1 MPGGPAPG
9 QRGPV
14 RAHPA
19 DAERGHRRRGVLD
32 VHRPGPAAGRRPAQ
46 PGRRRDPAPPAHHPA
61 PVQRLAPNFA
71 FTWQSPSR
79 IPLPAGMGFQ
89 HAELQAVRMSDY
101 TTTAARPNRG
111 FLQTARA
118 QHVALPPMLLGTAWT
133 LPLHPD
139 TPARH
144 TTTSTSSPRCSGS
157 TPPTGKTRNAT
168 AKPATTTRRLAST
181 PQAPSW
187 TKSGRHARL
196 PVPVRILAAMR
207 TANRH
212 RPSRP
217 SPPQRPGHRRPS
229 PGEPG
234 RTGRHT
240 APRRARW
247 PILHPGGRTSGTIT
261 GSYGCT
267 RSGSGTRACSS
278 TR

>member
-1 MPGGPAPG
+1 M
-9 QRGPV
+9 
-14 RAHPA
+14 
-19 DAERGHRRRGVLD
+19 LD
-32 VHRPGPAAGRRPAQ
+32 VVTAAAESLTFTDLALLREDDLPSPAGAVILPRPLIIR
-46 PGRRRDPAPPAHHPA
+46 HPSSG
-61 PVQRLAPNFA
+61 LLPNFA

-89 HAELQAVRMSDY
+89 HAELPAVRMSDY

-187 TKSGRHARL
+187 TKT
-196 PVPVRILAAMR
+196 R
-207 TANRH
+207 TARSAPGSCTHSGGYAN
-212 RPSRP
+212 SK
-217 SPPQRPGHRRPS
+217 SPPSKPPQS
-229 PGEPG
+229 A
-234 RTGRHT
+234 T
-240 APRRARW
+240 APRSPPPEPR
-247 PILHPGGRTSGTIT
+247 
-261 GSYGCT
+261 
-267 RSGSGTRACSS
+267 
-278 TR
+278 